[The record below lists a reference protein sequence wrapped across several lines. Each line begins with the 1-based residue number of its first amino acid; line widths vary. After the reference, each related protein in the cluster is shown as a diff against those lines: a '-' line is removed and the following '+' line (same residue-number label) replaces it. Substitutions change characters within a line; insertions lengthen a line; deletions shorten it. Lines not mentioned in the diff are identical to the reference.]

1 MTLCP
6 DCGEYLER
14 IDDRVFKCSISGF
27 YYISSYGEL
36 GPPLSEAPTRLILSQ
51 RPPEP
56 KETIKAKG
64 KRKMSHASAEK
75 QPTPKKYVELTEEQ
89 NTWIRRVAERLVKSE
104 WVREKIRKGLAK
116 CLKGEKEFGEWFDEQ
131 KVARGL
137 QSYELVKVLYDSL
150 EGLSGREISG
160 LRKQYEELLQ
170 RLGAMYAV

>member
-1 MTLCP
+1 MTICP
-6 DCGEYLER
+6 DCGEPLER

-36 GPPLSEAPTRLILSQ
+36 GPPLAEVPTRLIMGQS
-51 RPPEP
+51 PPEP
-56 KETIKAKG
+56 RETVKAKG
-64 KRKMSHASAEK
+64 KKKAGSPPRET
-75 QPTPKKYVELTEEQ
+75 QPKKYVELTEEQ
-89 NTWIRRVAERLVKSE
+89 NTWIRRVAEKLVKSE

-116 CLKGEKEFGEWFDEQ
+116 CLKGEREFSEWFDEQ

-160 LRKQYEELLQ
+160 LRKQYEELLN

>member
-6 DCGEYLER
+6 DCGETLER

-27 YYISSYGEL
+27 YYVSSYGEL
-36 GPPLSEAPTRLILSQ
+36 GPPLTEAPTRLVLGSRSTTKQ
-51 RPPEP
+51 EEVRSKRPR
-56 KETIKAKG
+56 KKG
-64 KRKMSHASAEK
+64 SAPAESA
-75 QPTPKKYVELTEEQ
+75 PTPKKYTELTEEQ
-89 NTWIRRVAERLVKSE
+89 NTWIRRVAEKLVKSE

-116 CLKGEKEFGEWFDEQ
+116 CLRGEKEFSEWFDEQ

-160 LRKQYEELLQ
+160 LRKQYEELLT